1 MKQHLFDN
9 GLGLSGV
16 QVDRSNGVI
25 RGVSVITA
33 GITARGHDLEVDMTT
48 LRQIKQCAE
57 KMGTVPTKWNHKT
70 GADAVNGYL
79 KNFHIEGNQLRA
91 DWHLLKSHS
100 QFEQALEL
108 AERMP
113 KNVGLSAAF
122 LGDDEPIEKDGK
134 KLLAARCDSLVSVDL
149 VATPAANP
157 SGLLQAKLPELVDA
171 RANDETSIMDTNSTT
186 NNAPEPTLQDVLA
199 AITALQETVA
209 AQGQQI
215 AEIQETSQHDE
226 EGPSLEEILSLSEEQ
241 IADLVASGEITEE
254 DAAGIAALQAEY
266 AAGDEEGASSTEESA
281 PAETAAAPAGAEAG
295 TALCALTREVRM
307 LQARLSREDAAAEE
321 AEVAHHFETIE
332 GNLKAFSDEN
342 SALKS
347 EVAALKSRNETLLHA
362 IKTGTR
368 VLSFSADG
376 TISPVTSKDGKVHE
390 FEQKVSELEKGG
402 KSRAKA
408 FESVIKTNPELHRDW
423 LESQR
428 A

>member
-16 QVDRSNGVI
+16 QVDRGNGII

-48 LRQIKQCAE
+48 LRQIKECGE

-100 QFEQALEL
+100 QYDQALEL

-122 LGDDEPIEKDGK
+122 LGDDEPIEKEGR
-134 KLLAARCDSLVSVDL
+134 KLMAARCDSLISVDL

-157 SGLLQAKLPELVDA
+157 SGLLQAKLPELVDE
-171 RANDETSIMDTNSTT
+171 RVNDETSMDTNDTS
-186 NNAPEPTLQDVLA
+186 NNAPEITLNDLMA
-199 AITALQETVA
+199 AITGLQETVA

-215 AEIQETSQHDE
+215 AAIQEASDE
-226 EGPSLEEILSLSEEQ
+226 EGPSLEEIISLSEEQ

-254 DAAGIAALQAEY
+254 DAAGISALQAEY
-266 AAGDEEGASSTEESA
+266 AAGEGEEEGSTEGA
-281 PAETAAAPAGAEAG
+281 PAETEAAPAGAEAG
-295 TALCALTREVRM
+295 TALSALTREVRM
-307 LQARLSREDAAAEE
+307 LQARLSREDAAAEA

-342 SALKS
+342 TSLK
-347 EVAALKSRNETLLHA
+347 EQVASLKSRNEVLLHS

-376 TISPVTSKDGKVHE
+376 TISPVTSKDGKVHD
-390 FEQKVSELEKGG
+390 FEQKVSEIEKSG

>member
-48 LRQIKQCAE
+48 LRQIKECAE

-79 KNFHIEGNQLRA
+79 KNFQIDGNQLRA

-100 QFEQALEL
+100 QYDQALEL

-122 LGDDEPIEKDGK
+122 LGDDEPIEKEGK
-134 KLLAARCDSLVSVDL
+134 KLMAARCDSLISVDL

-157 SGLLQAKLPELVDA
+157 SGLLQAKLPELVDG
-171 RANDETSIMDTNSTT
+171 RANDETSMDPKNTPNS
-186 NNAPEPTLQDVLA
+186 APEPTLTDLMA
-199 AITALQETVA
+199 AIQALNETVA

-215 AEIQETSQHDE
+215 AEIQEASQHD

-241 IADLVASGEITEE
+241 IADLVAAGEITEE
-254 DAAGIAALQAEY
+254 DAHGIFALQAEH
-266 AAGDEEGASSTEESA
+266 AAGDEEGAEGSEGEGA
-281 PAETAAAPAGAEAG
+281 AEAAPAGTEAG
-295 TALCALTREVRM
+295 TALSALTKTVRE
-307 LQARLSREDAAAEE
+307 LSARFERADRAAEE

-342 SALKS
+342 ASLKN
-347 EVAALKSRNETLLHA
+347 EVAALKSRNEVLLHA

-390 FEQKVSELEKGG
+390 FEQKVAEIEKSG
-402 KSRAKA
+402 KTRAKA

-423 LESQR
+423 LETQR

>member
-16 QVDRSNGVI
+16 QVDRGNGII

-48 LRQIKQCAE
+48 LRQIKECGE

-79 KNFHIEGNQLRA
+79 KNFYLEGNQLKA

-122 LGDDEPIEKDGK
+122 LGDDEPIDKEGK
-134 KLLAARCDSLVSVDL
+134 KLMAARCDTLISVDL
-149 VATPAANP
+149 VPTPAANP
-157 SGLLQAKLPELVDA
+157 SGLLQAKLPELVDD
-171 RANDETSIMDTNSTT
+171 RANDETSMDPKN
-186 NNAPEPTLQDVLA
+186 NPNPNAPELTLNDVMA
-199 AITALQETVA
+199 AITGLQETVA

-215 AEIQETSQHDE
+215 AAIQEASQED
-226 EGPSLEEILSLSEEQ
+226 GPSLEEILSLSEEQ

-266 AAGDEEGASSTEESA
+266 AAGDEEGAPSTEGA
-281 PAETAAAPAGAEAG
+281 PAETEGAPAGAEAG
-295 TALCALTREVRM
+295 TALSALTREVRM
-307 LQARLSREDAAAEE
+307 LQARLSREDADAEAAEE
-321 AEVAHHFETIE
+321 AHHFETIE

-342 SALKS
+342 TSLKS
-347 EVAALKSRNETLLHA
+347 EVSALKSRNEVLLHA

-376 TISPVTSKDGKVHE
+376 TISPVTSKDGKVHD
-390 FEQKVSELEKGG
+390 FEQKVSEIEKSG

>member
-1 MKQHLFDN
+1 MKHHLFDN

-16 QVDRSNGVI
+16 QVDRGNGII

-48 LRQIKQCAE
+48 LRQIKECAE

-79 KNFHIEGNQLRA
+79 KNFHLDGNQLRA

-113 KNVGLSAAF
+113 QNVGLSAAF

-134 KLLAARCDSLVSVDL
+134 KLMAARCDSLVSVDL

-157 SGLLQAKLPELVDA
+157 SGLLQAKLPGAVDA
-171 RANDETSIMDTNSTT
+171 RGEDETSMDPKTQPNAD
-186 NNAPEPTLQDVLA
+186 APEPTLKDVLA
-199 AITALQETVA
+199 AISQLSQTVA

-215 AEIQETSQHDE
+215 AAIQESASEE

-266 AAGDEEGASSTEESA
+266 AAGDDEGAPSTEESA
-281 PAETAAAPAGAEAG
+281 PAETAGAPAGGEGG
-295 TALCALTREVRM
+295 TALSALTREVRM
-307 LQARLSREDAAAEE
+307 LQARLSKQDAAAEA

-332 GNLKAFSDEN
+332 GNLKAFSYENASLKSEN
-342 SALKS
+342 SALKQ
-347 EVAALKSRNETLLHA
+347 RNETLLHA

>member
-16 QVDRSNGVI
+16 QVDRSNGII

-33 GITARGHDLEVDMTT
+33 GITARGHDLEVDKTT
-48 LRQIKQCAE
+48 LRQIKECGD

-100 QFEQALEL
+100 QYDQALEL

-122 LGDDEPIEKDGK
+122 LGDDEPIEKDGR
-134 KLLAARCDSLVSVDL
+134 KLMAARCDSLISVDL

-157 SGLLQAKLPELVDA
+157 SGLLQAKLPELVDE
-171 RANDETSIMDTNSTT
+171 RANDETSMDTNDTS
-186 NNAPEPTLQDVLA
+186 NNAPEITLNDLMA
-199 AITALQETVA
+199 AITGLQETVA

-215 AEIQETSQHDE
+215 AAIQEASDE

-254 DAAGIAALQAEY
+254 DAAGISALQAEY
-266 AAGDEEGASSTEESA
+266 AAGDGEGETSTEGA
-281 PAETAAAPAGAEAG
+281 PAETEAAPAGAEAG
-295 TALCALTREVRM
+295 TALSALTREVRM
-307 LQARLSREDAAAEE
+307 LQARLSREDAAAEA

-342 SALKS
+342 ASLKEQVS
-347 EVAALKSRNETLLHA
+347 ALKSRNEVLLHA

-390 FEQKVSELEKGG
+390 FEQKVSEIEKSG

-423 LESQR
+423 LETQR

>member
-16 QVDRSNGVI
+16 QVDRSNGII

-48 LRQIKQCAE
+48 LRQIKECAE

-79 KNFHIEGNQLRA
+79 KNFQIDGNQLRA

-100 QFEQALEL
+100 QYDQALEL

-122 LGDDEPIEKDGK
+122 LGDDEPIEKEGK
-134 KLLAARCDSLVSVDL
+134 KLMAARCDSLISVDL

-157 SGLLQAKLPELVDA
+157 SGLLEAKLPELVDG
-171 RANDETSIMDTNSTT
+171 RANDETSMDPKNTPNS
-186 NNAPEPTLQDVLA
+186 APEPTLTDLLA
-199 AITALQETVA
+199 AVNALTETVA

-215 AEIQETSQHDE
+215 AEIQEAASHD

-241 IADLVASGEITEE
+241 IADLVAAGEITEE
-254 DAAGIAALQAEY
+254 DAAGIVALQAEH
-266 AAGDEEGASSTEESA
+266 AAGDGEGEGSTEGA
-281 PAETAAAPAGAEAG
+281 PAEGEAAPAGAEAG
-295 TALCALTREVRM
+295 TALSALTREVRM
-307 LQARLSREDAAAEE
+307 LQARLTRDDIAAEE

-342 SALKS
+342 ASLKS
-347 EVAALKSRNETLLHA
+347 EVAALKSRNEVLLHA

-390 FEQKVSELEKGG
+390 FEQKVSEIEKSG

>member
-16 QVDRSNGVI
+16 QVDRGNGII

-33 GITARGHDLEVDMTT
+33 GVTARGHDLEVDMTT
-48 LRQIKQCAE
+48 LRQIKECGE

-79 KNFHIEGNQLRA
+79 KNFYLEGNQLKA

-100 QFEQALEL
+100 QYEQAMEL

-122 LGDDEPIEKDGK
+122 LGDDEPIEKEGK
-134 KLLAARCDSLVSVDL
+134 KLMAARCSDLISVDL

-157 SGLLQAKLPELVDA
+157 SGLLQAKLPDLVDG
-171 RANDETSIMDTNSTT
+171 RGEDETSMENNTNPTG
-186 NNAPEPTLQDVLA
+186 AQEPTLKDVLA
-199 AITALQETVA
+199 AITGLQETVA

-215 AEIQETSQHDE
+215 AAIQEAAHDE
-226 EGPSLEEILSLSEEQ
+226 EGPTLEEILSLSEEQ
-241 IADLVASGEITEE
+241 ISDLVAAGEITEE
-254 DAAGIAALQAEY
+254 DAAGIVALQAEH
-266 AAGDEEGASSTEESA
+266 AAGEGEGSEAG
-281 PAETAAAPAGAEAG
+281 AAAPAEAG
-295 TALCALTREVRM
+295 TALSSLTREVRM
-307 LQARLSREDAAAEE
+307 LQARLSREDAAAEA
-321 AEVAHHFETIE
+321 AETAHHFDTIE
-332 GNLKAFSDEN
+332 ANLKAFSAEN
-342 SALKS
+342 SALKD
-347 EVAALKSRNETLLHA
+347 EVSALKARNETLLHA

-376 TISPVTSKDGKVHE
+376 TISPVTSKGGRVHE
-390 FEQKVSELEKGG
+390 FEQKVSEIEKSG

-408 FESVIKTNPELHRDW
+408 FEAVIKTNPELHRDW
-423 LESQR
+423 LEAQG

>member
-16 QVDRSNGVI
+16 QVDRSNGII

-33 GITARGHDLEVDMTT
+33 GITARGHHLEVDMTT
-48 LRQIKQCAE
+48 LRQIKECAE

-91 DWHLLKSHS
+91 DWHLLRSHS
-100 QFEQALEL
+100 QYDQAIEL

-122 LGDDEPIEKDGK
+122 LGDDEPIEKEGK
-134 KLLAARCDSLVSVDL
+134 KLMAARCDTLISVDL

-157 SGLLQAKLPELVDA
+157 SGLLQAKLPELVDGS
-171 RANDETSIMDTNSTT
+171 ANDETSMDPK
-186 NNAPEPTLQDVLA
+186 NNPNPTAPEITLNDVMA
-199 AITALQETVA
+199 ALTGIQETVA
-209 AQGQQI
+209 AQGLQI
-215 AEIQETSQHDE
+215 AAIQEASQED
-226 EGPSLEEILSLSEEQ
+226 GPSLEEILSLSEEQ

-266 AAGDEEGASSTEESA
+266 AAGDDEGAPSTEAA
-281 PAETAAAPAGAEAG
+281 PAETEAAPAGAEAG
-295 TALCALTREVRM
+295 TALSALATTVRE
-307 LQARLSREDAAAEE
+307 LSARFERADRAAEE
-321 AEVAHHFETIE
+321 AETARYFDTIE
-332 GNLKAFSDEN
+332 NNLKAFSDEN
-342 SALKS
+342 SSLKS
-347 EVAALKSRNETLLHA
+347 EVSALKSRNEVLLHA

-376 TISPVTSKDGKVHE
+376 TISPVTSKGGKVHD
-390 FEQKVSELEKGG
+390 FEQKVSEIEKSG